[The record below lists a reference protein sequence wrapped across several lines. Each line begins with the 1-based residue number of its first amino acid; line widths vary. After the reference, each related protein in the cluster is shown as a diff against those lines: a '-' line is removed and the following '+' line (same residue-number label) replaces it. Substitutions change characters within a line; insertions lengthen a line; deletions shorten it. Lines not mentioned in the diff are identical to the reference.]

1 MQHKYQ
7 LKKKKKRNKKWHK
20 NGTQQSKTGK
30 TENKEVMQAKVGVRN
45 VSVTHRGGEKPTVRT
60 IGL

>member
-1 MQHKYQ
+1 MQQ
-7 LKKKKKRNKKWHK
+7 ISTKKKSNKKWHK
-20 NGTQQSKTGK
+20 NGTQQSKTGQ

-45 VSVTHRGGEKPTVRT
+45 VSVTHRGGEKPTVGT